1 MSLRKNKREIE
12 RLIDAFESEAAKF
25 HDITFT
31 TYTIRQESPLY
42 NPKFRTAHHGIMLWQ
57 YYGKLKSNHDTKEF
71 VQNYMESVRENG
83 LQWGIRGAQ
92 VSSFGMIRS

>member
-42 NPKFRTAHHGIMLWQ
+42 NPKFRSPQACWLSPHPLPTDVMVMEETKAALR
-57 YYGKLKSNHDTKEF
+57 SN
-71 VQNYMESVRENG
+71 S
-83 LQWGIRGAQ
+83 A
-92 VSSFGMIRS
+92 